1 MEQIAHNVPSNGLQ
15 LRTRATEPAAS
26 VPSSSSDEQS
36 SGTRNPARRRSLPA
50 SKGTKNPPAKI
61 NTSHT
66 ATKGTKAVSAGPRSG
81 TSHGAIMQ
89 MSGTLSPAHE
99 VTYTPTTHRISK
111 AKKGKKVHACEFP
124 GCTKA
129 CRLLSN
135 KYNSRHL
142 LYDRSLRGQSTESK
156 ASLSF

>member
-1 MEQIAHNVPSNGLQ
+1 MDQIAQHLPGTNLQ
-15 LRTRATEPAAS
+15 VRTRPSESAAS
-26 VPSSSSDEQS
+26 APSSSSDEKS
-36 SGTRNPARRRSLPA
+36 SGIRNPARRKSLPT

-129 CRLLSN
+129 CMPLSN
-135 KYNSRHL
+135 R
-142 LYDRSLRGQSTESK
+142 
-156 ASLSF
+156 

>member
-1 MEQIAHNVPSNGLQ
+1 MMEQVAQNSPGTSLQ
-15 LRTRATEPAAS
+15 LRTRPTESTGS

-36 SGTRNPARRRSLPA
+36 SGLRIPARRKSLPA

-66 ATKGTKAVSAGPRSG
+66 GTKGAKAVSAGPRSG
-81 TSHGAIMQ
+81 TTHGAIMQ

-129 CRLLSN
+129 CMPLSN
-135 KYNSRHL
+135 KHHSRN
-142 LYDRSLRGQSTESK
+142 
-156 ASLSF
+156 

>member
-1 MEQIAHNVPSNGLQ
+1 MEHTAQNPPGKSLQ
-15 LRTRATEPAAS
+15 LRTRPAESTAS

-36 SGTRNPARRRSLPA
+36 SGLRIPARRRSLPA
-50 SKGTKNPPAKI
+50 SKSTKNPPAKI

-66 ATKGTKAVSAGPRSG
+66 GTKGTKAVSAGPRSG
-81 TSHGAIMQ
+81 TTHGAIMQ
-89 MSGTLSPAHE
+89 MSGTLSPAQE

-129 CRLLSN
+129 RMPLSN
-135 KYNSRHL
+135 RYHSRH
-142 LYDRSLRGQSTESK
+142 
-156 ASLSF
+156 